1 MSIVFSNSK
10 IKTVKILKSQPNI
23 IHNFVIFQN
32 SGGVFGWNRTYN
44 SQKLVDKESN
54 VILDL
59 ILDIGKELRLGTDN
73 LLNHPLPLKHLNI
86 ELPIN
91 NISI

>member
-1 MSIVFSNSK
+1 MRIVFSHSK

-59 ILDIGKELRLGTDN
+59 ILYIGKELRLGTDK
-73 LLNHPLPLKHLNI
+73 LLKQPLILEQLNI
-86 ELPIN
+86 EFPID
-91 NISI
+91 NISV